1 MVLMMALESV
11 EGAMGGAA
19 LLSLEERAN
28 FAAFT
33 LTDWTIRHRPL
44 SVVGGASEEAAA
56 EGAAESSCFRCRL
69 WISLRSFSEPAVRR
83 NCTGRSMCTRWNEVR
98 GRARGRTST
107 QCKEKGPGRAP

>member
-28 FAAFT
+28 FAAFA

-83 NCTGRSMCTRWNEVR
+83 NCHGKVHVHTMERSEIEGKREDQYTRQGRGAGE
-98 GRARGRTST
+98 GA
-107 QCKEKGPGRAP
+107 

>member
-1 MVLMMALESV
+1 
-11 EGAMGGAA
+11 MGGAA

-28 FAAFT
+28 LAAFD

-44 SVVGGASEEAAA
+44 SSAGGASAAGGASEEAAA
-56 EGAAESSCFRCRL
+56 EGAAEPSCFRCRL